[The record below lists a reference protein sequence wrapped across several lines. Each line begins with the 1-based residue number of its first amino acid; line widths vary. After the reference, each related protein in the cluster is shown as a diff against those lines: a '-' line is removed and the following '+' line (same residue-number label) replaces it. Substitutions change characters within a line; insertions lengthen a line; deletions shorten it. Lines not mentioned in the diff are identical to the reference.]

1 MEKRDFKPGTLI
13 YPLPAVLVTCGTT
26 GVDANIITIAWTG
39 TVNSKPPRCYI
50 SIQPIRHSYHLVKKY
65 GEFVINLTTESM
77 ARATDWCGVRSGRD
91 YDKFKETGL
100 TALPGK
106 IVKAPIIAESPM
118 SIECKV
124 FDTIELGSHHMFLAD
139 VVAVHA
145 DERFYDQETGH
156 FDLAGSNPMSYI
168 HGRYFGT
175 GARLGKFGF
184 SVERKEHMGRKNRLG
199 KDNKKQNDRNK
210 DRNKDD
216 KTDEK

>member
-1 MEKRDFKPGTLI
+1 MVWFGFINLYFCPMEKRDFKPGTLI
-13 YPLPAVLVTCGTT
+13 YPLPAVLVTCGRA
-26 GVDANIITIAWTG
+26 GDDANIITIAWTG

-50 SIQPIRHSYHLVKKY
+50 SIQPVRHSYELVRRY

-100 TALPGK
+100 TPLPGRE
-106 IVKAPIIAESPM
+106 VGVPIIGESPM
-118 SIECKV
+118 NIECKV
-124 FDTIELGSHHMFLAD
+124 FDTVALGSHHMFLAD

-145 DERFYDQETGH
+145 DERFYDDETGQ
-156 FDLAGSNPMSYI
+156 FDLAGANPLSYI

-184 SVERKEHMGRKNRLG
+184 SVERKAHMGRKDKQDRG
-199 KDNKKQNDRNK
+199 MKKG
-210 DRNKDD
+210 
-216 KTDEK
+216 